1 MKKLLLI
8 LFLSLGF
15 TAASYAESV
24 YVEHQGSV
32 SLDGFYCEKTRS
44 SFVDRICYQEQ
55 NNYVLVLL
63 SDNYYQYC
71 RVPYSIVNRWFN
83 ATSKGRFYNSNIKG
97 RFDCR
102 SADLEPGRGA
112 VKLSAQGAER
122 MLQGMKQMLGIEYQS
137 EKTGE
142 NDACKNGS
150 GALWEIICKD

>member
-8 LFLSLGF
+8 SFISLGLISL
-15 TAASYAESV
+15 ANAESV
-24 YVEHQGSV
+24 YVKYRGTV
-32 SLDGFYCEKTRS
+32 SLDNFYCEKTRS

>member
-8 LFLSLGF
+8 LFISLGLISL
-15 TAASYAESV
+15 ANAESV
-24 YVEHQGSV
+24 YVKYRGTV
-32 SLDGFYCEKTRS
+32 SLDNFYCEKTRS

-102 SADLEPGRGA
+102 SSDLEPGRGA